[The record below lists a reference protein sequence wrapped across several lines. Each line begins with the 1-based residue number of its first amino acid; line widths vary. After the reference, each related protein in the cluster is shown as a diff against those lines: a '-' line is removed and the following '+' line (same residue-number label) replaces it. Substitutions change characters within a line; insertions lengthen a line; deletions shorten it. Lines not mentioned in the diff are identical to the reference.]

1 MSQVEEKVAESL
13 DSNFIQEIIVT
24 DLERGKCNGKILTR
38 FPPEPN
44 GYLHIGHAKSICLNF
59 GIATKNGGLTNLRFD
74 DTNPEKESLEY
85 VRSIQEDIKWLGF
98 DWAERVFFTSNYFE
112 KLFQFAIQ
120 MIEQG
125 DAYVCDLD
133 IDAMREL
140 RGDWNTPGQDAP
152 GRSRSTADNLDLFN
166 KMRAG
171 DFEEG
176 SYTLRARIDMA
187 SGNMNMRDPILYRI
201 RKVTHH
207 NTGDTWPIYPNYD
220 FAHGLSDAIEGIS
233 HSICTLEFEDHRP
246 LYDWILEKCGFDVE
260 HRPQQIEFA
269 RLNLTNTIMSKR
281 KLLRLVEDEMVR
293 SWDDPRM
300 PTLAG
305 LRRRGYTPSSIRN
318 FADRIGVAKVNS
330 TVDIQLLQH
339 FIRDELNN
347 DAARAMVVQDPI
359 KVTIDNLPEGEV
371 IWLDAPLH
379 PNVEEMGT
387 RKVPFT
393 RNIWI
398 EREDF
403 MMDAPKKFFRLTEGR
418 EVRFLNAFYVKCVQ
432 ADLDESGNVL
442 ELHCTYDPATKGG
455 WTPERKVKGTL
466 HWVSESHGVEVEVRN
481 YNDILIEDESGDK
494 DFMDCINPASE
505 TIVKGFAEPALAECS
520 QGTHFQF
527 QRVGYFVADNK
538 DHAKG
543 TPVFNQ
549 VVSLKES
556 KGK

>member
-1 MSQVEEKVAESL
+1 MAQTEEKIVSSL
-13 DSNFIQEIIVT
+13 DSNFIQDIIEA
-24 DLERGKCNGKILTR
+24 DLARGKCDGKVLTR

-59 GIATKNGGLTNLRFD
+59 GIAAKNGGLTNLRFD

-85 VRSIQEDIKWLGF
+85 VRSIQEDVKWLGF
-98 DWAERVFFTSNYFE
+98 DWDDRVFFTSNYFQ
-112 KLFQFAIQ
+112 KLYEFAIQ
-120 MIEQG
+120 LIEQG

-133 IDAMREL
+133 LETMREY
-140 RGDWNTPGQDAP
+140 RGDWNTPGKDAP
-152 GRSRSTADNLDLFN
+152 GRSRTPQENLELFK

-171 DFEEG
+171 EFDEG
-176 SYTLRARIDMA
+176 SYTLRARIDMSA
-187 SGNMNMRDPILYRI
+187 GNMNMRDPILYRI
-201 RKVTHH
+201 RKVSHH
-207 NTGDTWPIYPNYD
+207 NTGDEWPIYPNYD

-246 LYDWILEKCGFDVE
+246 LYDWILEKCGFDVA

-281 KLLRLVEDEMVR
+281 KLLRLVEEGVVR

-300 PTLAG
+300 PTIAG
-305 LRRRGYTPSSIRN
+305 LRRRGYTPTSIRN
-318 FADRIGVAKVNS
+318 FADRIGIAKVNS

-339 FIRDELNN
+339 FIRDELNEG
-347 DAARAMVVQDPI
+347 AARAMVVQKPI
-359 KVTIDNLPEGEV
+359 KVIIDNLEESEV

-379 PNVEEMGT
+379 PNHEEMGT

-393 RNIWI
+393 RELWI
-398 EREDF
+398 EEEDF
-403 MMDAPKKFFRLTEGR
+403 MMDAPKKFFRLTVDR
-418 EVRFLNAFYVKCVQ
+418 EVRFLNAFYVKCVS
-432 ADLDESGNVL
+432 AEFNEDGSVK

-466 HWVSESHGVEVEVRN
+466 HWVSATEGVEVEVRN
-481 YNDILIEDESGDK
+481 YDSLLSEDESSSK
-494 DFMDCINPASE
+494 DFMESINTDSE
-505 TIVKGFAEPALAECS
+505 EIVKAFAEPALTQCEP
-520 QGTHFQF
+520 GTHFQF
-527 QRVGYFVADNK
+527 QRVGYYVADNK
-538 DHAKG
+538 DHSSN